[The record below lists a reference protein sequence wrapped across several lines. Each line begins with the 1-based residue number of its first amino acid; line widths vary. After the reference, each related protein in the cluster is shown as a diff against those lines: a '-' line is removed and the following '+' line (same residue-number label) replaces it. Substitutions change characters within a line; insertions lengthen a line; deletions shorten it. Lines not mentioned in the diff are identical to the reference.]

1 MNKIP
6 FDVLVHFENALT
18 RAREMN
24 ALLSKLIEV
33 PEGGEESESLMFSA
47 VQTLLLPVIDELNKA
62 IAIHENNNAPHT
74 GE

>member
-6 FDVLVHFENALT
+6 FEVLIHSENALIK
-18 RAREMN
+18 AREMN
-24 ALLSKLIEV
+24 ALLIKLIEV
-33 PEGGEESESLMFSA
+33 PEGDEESGALMFAA

-62 IAIHENNNAPHT
+62 MDIIENNKVPHT

>member
-6 FDVLVHFENALT
+6 FDVLVHFENALI

-33 PEGGEESESLMFSA
+33 PEGGEESESLMFSV

-62 IAIHENNNAPHT
+62 MAIHENNNAPHT

>member
-6 FDVLVHFENALT
+6 YDVLIHSENALIK
-18 RAREMN
+18 AREMN
-24 ALLSKLIEV
+24 ALLIKLIEV
-33 PEGGEESESLMFSA
+33 PEGDEESGTLMFAA

-62 IAIHENNNAPHT
+62 MAIHENNNAPHT

>member
-1 MNKIP
+1 MNKVP
-6 FDVLVHFENALT
+6 FDVLAHSENALI

-33 PEGGEESESLMFSA
+33 PKSGEESATLMFSA
-47 VQTLLLPVIDELNKA
+47 IQTLLLPVIDELNKA
-62 IAIHENNNAPHT
+62 ITIHENNSAPHT